1 MTGNKIIYV
10 EYFWLPGKVDL
21 SCDWEDEFGV
31 HNYFIDGI
39 GFSSYET
46 NEGTILQIF
55 DNASKS
61 YKVFSNNLLEFANF
75 ISERLNSNKLVPSE
89 LRNADFINGLS
100 ETSISGDND
109 VESVYE
115 YLGDI
120 DVDFEYDTDDVSD
133 SYANHFGCRVWEL
146 NVLFEMDIDDDRVV
160 LSNIA
165 YNGEIYNDI
174 NDAFQDA
181 EYEEDV
187 KKTIAIVSKEYK

>member
-120 DVDFEYDTDDVSD
+120 DVDFEYDTDNVSD